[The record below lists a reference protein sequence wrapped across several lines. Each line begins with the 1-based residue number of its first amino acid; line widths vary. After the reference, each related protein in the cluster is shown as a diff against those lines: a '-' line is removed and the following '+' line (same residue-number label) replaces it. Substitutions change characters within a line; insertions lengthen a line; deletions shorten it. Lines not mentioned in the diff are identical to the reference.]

1 VRPLN
6 LVHIGQVKVIVLVQV
21 AGAKAAE
28 AKASVHHEVAKEET
42 IVVLADAIA
51 GLVKRASAKAH
62 HAVMAL
68 VMAAT
73 VMAATVVVHA
83 MIVIAAV
90 EHAAVEHA
98 VEEQVNLD
106 GLKSPLAKWK
116 KCDKLPSRKWIVAR
130 NQQRRLRKLC
140 RKVVN
145 RYALSRT

>member
-28 AKASVHHEVAKEET
+28 AKASVHQEVAKEET

-73 VMAATVVVHA
+73 VVVVHA

-90 EHAAVEHA
+90 EHA

-106 GLKSPLAKWK
+106 GRKSPLAKWK